1 MDVPDSLPPLPE
13 EPWPPERP
21 PASRARRRR
30 ARRTFFPKDAEGRAA
45 VLDTLAHR
53 AYPTLELFIFSLLC
67 GAILG
72 LGFLLDSHAL
82 LFFGILLAPLMAPW
96 VGLTLAVV
104 TGTPRLFVQT
114 LAGLLVSAALVF
126 LTGALSGLASRL
138 FEPLTLTHAFL
149 HSRLWIPD
157 LIILAFGAILLNLSF
172 VRSEEKPYL
181 PSVLVAYELF
191 LPLSA
196 GGFGL
201 GSGVEYLWPYG
212 MLVFLVHLAW
222 ATLFGVGALA
232 ALRFRPR
239 SAGGYVFALAVA
251 FVSLATVGWL
261 AQPGKA
267 PSPSLTEPTATSPAT
282 TLTPLPLPTPSATPP
297 LTATPVLLRPT
308 ETEAAPETDTPTP
321 LSSPTSATE
330 EAGLPITETSAATA
344 SPQATPVYALIRA
357 REGGGAFLR
366 KEPGGSVLA
375 TLDNG
380 SLVEILPGIQEK
392 NGAVWIHVVVTR
404 NEIRVEGWLIQDVL
418 ETATPVPNWEPSETP
433 TPTP

>member
-1 MDVPDSLPPLPE
+1 MDLPEQPALPPD
-13 EPWPPERP
+13 PWPPERRP
-21 PASRARRRR
+21 VSRARRRR

-45 VLDTLAHR
+45 VLDGLAHR
-53 AYPTLELFIFSLLC
+53 AYPTLELFIYSLLC

-72 LGFLLDSHAL
+72 LGFLLDSQGL

-96 VGLTLAVV
+96 VGLTLASV
-104 TGTPRLFVQT
+104 TGTPRLFIQT
-114 LAGLLVSAALVF
+114 LVGLLVSSALVF

-157 LIILAFGAILLNLSF
+157 LVILAFGAVLLNLSF

-212 MLVFLVHLAW
+212 ALVFLVHLAW
-222 ATLFGVGALA
+222 ATLFGLLTLA

-239 SAGGYVFALAVA
+239 SVGGYAFGFVVLFA
-251 FVSLATVGWL
+251 SLLTIGWL
-261 AQPGKA
+261 AQPGQA
-267 PSPSLTEPTATSPAT
+267 PAAPLTETPQDTPTV
-282 TLTPLPLPTPSATPP
+282 TLTPLPFPTPSSTPP
-297 LTATPVLLRPT
+297 LTATPFLLRPT
-308 ETEAAPETDTPTP
+308 ETEPAPEIDTPTP
-321 LSSPTSATE
+321 SPTTVTE
-330 EAGLPITETSAATA
+330 EAGILLATSTSVP
-344 SPQATPVYALIRA
+344 SPEATPVYALIRA

-380 SLVEILPGIQEK
+380 SLVEILPGTQEK

-404 NEIRVEGWLIQDVL
+404 DEIRVEGWLIQDVL

-433 TPTP
+433 TVRP

>member
-1 MDVPDSLPPLPE
+1 MDFPEQLPSQPE
-13 EPWPPERP
+13 EPSSLERRSL
-21 PASRARRRR
+21 SRARRRR
-30 ARRTFFPKDAEGRAA
+30 ARRTFFPRDAEGRAA
-45 VLDTLAHR
+45 VLEALAHR

-72 LGFLLDSHAL
+72 LGYLLDSQGL
-82 LFFGILLAPLMAPW
+82 LFFGVLLAPLMAPW
-96 VGLTLAVV
+96 VGLTLASV
-104 TGTPRLFVQT
+104 TGTLRLFVQT

-126 LTGALSGLASRL
+126 LTGVLSGLASRL

-157 LIILAFGAILLNLSF
+157 LVILAFGAVLLNLSF

-212 MLVFLVHLAW
+212 ALVFLVHLAW
-222 ATLFGVGALA
+222 ATLFGLLTLA
-232 ALRFRPR
+232 ALRFRPL
-239 SAGGYVFALAVA
+239 SAGGYAFGSMILLA
-251 FVSLATVGWL
+251 SLLTVGWL
-261 AQPGKA
+261 AQPGRA
-267 PSPSLTEPTATSPAT
+267 PTPPLTETPQNSSTA
-282 TLTPLPLPTPSATPP
+282 TLTPLPLPTPSSTPP
-297 LTATPVLLRPT
+297 LTATPFLLRPT
-308 ETEAAPETDTPTP
+308 ETESAAQTDTPTA
-321 LSSPTSATE
+321 SPTPATE
-330 EAGLPITETSAATA
+330 EATILLATNTPLP

-380 SLVEILPGIQEK
+380 SLVEILPGTQEK

-404 NEIRVEGWLIQDVL
+404 DEIRVEGWIIQDVL
-418 ETATPVPNWEPSETP
+418 ETATPVPGWQPSETS
-433 TPTP
+433 TPSP